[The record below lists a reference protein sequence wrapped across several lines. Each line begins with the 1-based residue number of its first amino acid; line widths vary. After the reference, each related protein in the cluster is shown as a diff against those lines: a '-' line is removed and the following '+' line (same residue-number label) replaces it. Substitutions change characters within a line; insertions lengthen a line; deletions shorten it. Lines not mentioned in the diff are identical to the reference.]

1 MRTTCGSTTSGWRCR
16 TSNVR
21 KRNIKQR
28 RTKPLVV
35 ERLEMVP
42 KSLFRK
48 YIPRIADLIGD
59 SHGIYALYDGP
70 DLYYVGKSTD
80 LQRRVGAHLRDR
92 HLASWTHF
100 SLYLVRNADHLHD
113 IESLVVRI
121 AKPKGNRATPGGKGI
136 SALLR
141 KLLAWHRERYLEEK
155 AELSGRTR
163 YHEPRP
169 DSPGRKAAQTRAA
182 LKGLVSGRA
191 ALYHRYRGKEYQAYL
206 SPSGTV
212 TLNGKRYE
220 SPTAAAKAVT
230 GGSSGN
236 GWRFWYIK
244 DSAGEWVTLSEYR
257 A

>member
-1 MRTTCGSTTSGWRCR
+1 MLSKALF
-16 TSNVR
+16 
-21 KRNIKQR
+21 KRYASSI
-28 RTKPLVV
+28 
-35 ERLEMVP
+35 E
-42 KSLFRK
+42 
-48 YIPRIADLIGD
+48 DLIGD

-80 LQRRVGAHLRDR
+80 LRQRVGAHLRDR
-92 HLASWTHF
+92 LLANWTHF
-100 SLYLVRNADHLHD
+100 SLYLVRNADHLQD

-141 KLLAWHRERYLEEK
+141 KLKASVRERQREDW
-155 AELSGRTR
+155 AELFGRGMA
-163 YHEPRP
+163 HEPRP

-182 LKGLVSGRA
+182 LKGLVSRPA
-191 ALYHRYRGKEYQAYL
+191 ALYHRYMGKEYQAHL

-212 TLNGKRYE
+212 TLNGKRYK
-220 SPTAAAKAVT
+220 SPTAAAKAVA
-230 GGSSGN
+230 GGSSVN

-257 A
+257 C